1 MKKLTL
7 SLLIGMVLFG
17 AASTAIA
24 AVEVS
29 GDAYAGVYSKYVWR
43 GFDLSQDD
51 SVVVQGGTDISF
63 GDFTVIWWGNMSE
76 NSGDLNEVDVVLD
89 YSTDLTDM
97 VSLSVGNILYNV
109 DGLTDTN
116 EGYLGLGLNLLLS
129 PTAMVYYDYDEFDT
143 IYTTLGISHDIEIS
157 EALALS
163 LGATG
168 SYLFDDQNG
177 FGTKQDWLHNLELS
191 AGADYTINELVSV
204 GASFLYSAPLSEQA
218 KRNTG
223 ITEEFTGGAAV
234 TLTF

>member
-1 MKKLTL
+1 MKKLIL

-17 AASTAIA
+17 AASSAIA

-29 GDAYAGVYSKYVWR
+29 GDAYVGVYSKYVWR

-51 SVVVQGGTDISF
+51 SIVVQGGTDISF
-63 GDFTVIWWGNMSE
+63 GSFTVSWWGNMSE

-89 YSTDLTDM
+89 YSTDLGDM
-97 VSLSVGNILYNV
+97 VSVSVGNILYDV

-116 EGYLGLGLNLLLS
+116 EAYLGFGLNLPLS
-129 PTAMVYYDYDEFDT
+129 PTATVYYDYDEFDT
-143 IYTTLGISHDIEIS
+143 IYTTLGIGHDIELS
-157 EALALS
+157 ETLALS

-168 SYLFDDQNG
+168 SYLFDDENG
-177 FGTKQDWLHNLELS
+177 FGTKQEWLHNLELS
-191 AGADYTINELVSV
+191 AGADYAISDLVSV
-204 GASFLYSAPLSEQA
+204 GASFLYSAPLSESA

-223 ITEEFTGGAAV
+223 ISEEFAGGAAV